1 MDEEKLSQIFIP
13 DISKDNDNLLN
24 SNLNLAYYTSAGTLF
39 SILKYKQLW
48 LRSTMCMNDYQEIK
62 YAFEYVKATLY
73 DNNSTIFSEYIIILA
88 KIMNL
93 PEKEVITKF
102 NELVNNI
109 FGGSY
114 LHTYIMCFSE
124 HDEGNFPDGNLQ
136 IFNSY
141 GRGNGA
147 CVVFDKERLK
157 DLYLPIFKVH
167 YFEKEEIRDRI
178 EELLKRLAENSQA
191 LCTVENNDLLN
202 YLKLF
207 FIHLI
212 VTTKHPGFSQERE
225 WRLVVNTKLLNY
237 NVVFKNALTE
247 EVECINMVPQIIKKL
262 EISGYENV
270 LHKIIL
276 EPRYDLA
283 AEVLAV
289 KKLLGEK
296 WHINDTNEIVR
307 VSEIP
312 IRR

>member
-1 MDEEKLSQIFIP
+1 MDEEKLTKIFIP
-13 DISKDNDNLLN
+13 DISIDNNDLLN

-48 LRSTMCMNDYQEIK
+48 LRSTMCMNDFQEIR
-62 YAFEYVKATLY
+62 YAYEYVKATLC
-73 DNNSTIFSEYIIILA
+73 DNDSNILNKYILVLA

-93 PEKEVITKF
+93 PEQEVKTKF
-102 NELVNNI
+102 SELLNNI
-109 FGGSY
+109 FGGLY

-124 HDEGNFPDGNLQ
+124 HDEANFPDGNLQ
-136 IFNSY
+136 MFNSY

-147 CVVFDKERLK
+147 CVIFDKERLQ
-157 DLYLPIFKVH
+157 DLQLPIFKVH
-167 YFEKEEIRDRI
+167 YLVKEKIRDRI
-178 EELLKRLAENSQA
+178 EKLLERLAENSQA
-191 LCTVENNDLLN
+191 LCTVEHNDLLN

-212 VTTKHPGFSQERE
+212 VTTKHTGFSQERE

-237 NVVFKNALTE
+237 NVVFKNAIAE

-262 EISGYENV
+262 KITGYENI

-276 EPRYDLA
+276 EPRYDLV

-289 KKLLGEK
+289 KKLLEET
-296 WHINDTNEIVR
+296 WHINDLNKIVR